1 MRKEWRIKEIQ
12 MRYEGWKA
20 GKEIRLLRKQ
30 KGLTLEES
38 SFRLGMS
45 PSHINQLELGN
56 RKMSIDLF
64 YKLMDEFEVDANT
77 ILKIPTKKELE
88 RELSI
93 GVLLESFPMEKRKY
107 LENVFQYMIN
117 TMPNEE

>member
-30 KGLTLEES
+30 KGLTLEEL

-56 RKMSIDLF
+56 RKMSIDLL

-77 ILKIPTKKELE
+77 I
-88 RELSI
+88 
-93 GVLLESFPMEKRKY
+93 
-107 LENVFQYMIN
+107 
-117 TMPNEE
+117 

>member
-1 MRKEWRIKEIQ
+1 

-93 GVLLESFPMEKRKY
+93 
-107 LENVFQYMIN
+107 
-117 TMPNEE
+117 